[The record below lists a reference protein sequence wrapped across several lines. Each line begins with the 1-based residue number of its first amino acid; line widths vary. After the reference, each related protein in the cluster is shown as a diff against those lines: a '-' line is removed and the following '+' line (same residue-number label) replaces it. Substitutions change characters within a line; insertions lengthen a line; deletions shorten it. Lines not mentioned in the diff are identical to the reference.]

1 MILFFVLQGKY
12 DPEGKKD
19 VHCTSCR
26 LVSVDLSIEEER
38 GDIQLFTSED
48 GKVHWGLG
56 NEETGWWV
64 IKEAYE
70 FFEPTEELHE
80 GKYPVSYRLTEEEFS
95 EIVKEANK

>member
-19 VHCTSCR
+19 VHCTSRR
-26 LVSVDLSIEEER
+26 LVSVDLSVEEER

-48 GKVHWGLG
+48 GKDHWGLG
-56 NEETGWWV
+56 NEEIGWWR
-64 IKEAYE
+64 INEAYE
-70 FFEPTEELHE
+70 FVEPTLELHE
-80 GKYPVSYRLTEEEFS
+80 DKYPMSMAISDVALE